1 LEAQNSLS
9 LLNFGQAAIF
19 SVGLTSIMYLT
30 SQQIIAGDATVG
42 DLVLVNGLLFQ
53 LSQPLFFI
61 GSVFREWSNCTV

>member
-1 LEAQNSLS
+1 MEAQTSLS

-61 GSVFREWSNCTV
+61 GSVFREWIT

>member
-1 LEAQNSLS
+1 MASLEAQKSLS

-19 SVGLTSIMYLT
+19 SIGLTSIMYLT

-61 GSVFREWSNCTV
+61 GMVFRKC